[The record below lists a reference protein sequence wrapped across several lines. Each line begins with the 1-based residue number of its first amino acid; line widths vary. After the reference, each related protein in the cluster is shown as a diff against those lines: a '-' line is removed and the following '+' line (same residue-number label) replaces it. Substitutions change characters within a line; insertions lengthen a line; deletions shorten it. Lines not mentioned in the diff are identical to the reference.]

1 VVYYGT
7 IKQKTKDQEAIKL
20 AIFYDQSPNETKA
33 IYKSANKW
41 KLECLIEDG
50 SLLWPGEKIWTLENL
65 KRLKHAYVDHPD
77 FSKTSF
83 EEKLEKQLYGQGKD
97 IYKLFCECLFVYYL
111 FPSNIKFKTKIKKLS
126 TITSWEN
133 EAIDEQLEI
142 FQGLDSGIGNPG
154 TSYSTRKPDEITYLC
169 LLGLSIKELSV
180 KGRREILTDSE
191 QTQTLLDQM
200 RKDVKS
206 KYKIN
211 VQMRHVLLHL
221 LFPEKYERI
230 ASSAQKREIL
240 QSFKEFLPEEKV
252 QVDQGLLMI
261 REKLEEQYAG
271 KRIDFYRSP
280 VKNLW
285 KGEEEV
291 TPPVE
296 EDSRYYW
303 LTANPSIWTV
313 DNIKDGGDVFY
324 TAYNEKGNK
333 RRIFSAFESAQPGD
347 RILFYE
353 SHPNKCIVAEGE
365 VTKGLHTEVHEGF
378 DSPVEG
384 VSFRYIQDISPIYWD
399 KIINVEE
406 LEESSPVK
414 NGAQGSLFE
423 LTKEQFEIVLA
434 LEEESEDEG
443 EIPTETW
450 IELLQ
455 DRAIFYESDLVYLDK
470 MLELGGDATATQLAA
485 ALDKHHSSFNA
496 PVVQLAKRVL
506 KAVDMDA
513 PQRENGSEYYWGVLF
528 NGEVQVNHHFLWRL
542 KPSLK
547 EALTAIKSQPLQR
560 YTKEDFLSEVFI
572 DEEQYD
578 TIKNLLQYKKNLI
591 FQGPPGVGKTF
602 VSKRLAYSLMGVI
615 DSSRVETLQF
625 HQNYAYEDFIMGYRP
640 DENGFTLQYGV
651 FYEFCERA
659 LKEPE
664 QDYYLIIDEINRGNL
679 SKVFGELFMLIERDK
694 RGEYVTMGYSKKK
707 FTVPD
712 NVYLIGTMN
721 TADRSLAQ
729 LEVALRRRFAFVTLE
744 PAFNE
749 KWRRTIQKSDVS
761 PDMVSR
767 ILFAVEKI
775 NKVIIGDFQLG
786 PGYAIGHS
794 FFTSK
799 PENMDEQEWY
809 KGILDFEIIPLLKEY
824 FFDRP
829 EIVKDLIEGI

>member
-1 VVYYGT
+1 M

-20 AIFYDQSPNETKA
+20 AIFYNQSPNETKA
-33 IYKSANKW
+33 IYEAANKW

-50 SLLWPGEKIWTLENL
+50 SLLWPDEKIWTLENL
-65 KRLKHAYVDHPD
+65 KKLKRAYVDHPD
-77 FSKTSF
+77 FSKSSF
-83 EEKLEKQLYGQGKD
+83 EEKLEKQLDGQGIE

-111 FPSNIKFKTKIKKLS
+111 FPSNINFKTKIKKLS
-126 TITSWEN
+126 TITLWGN

-142 FQGLDSGIGNPG
+142 FKGLDKGIGNPG

-191 QTQTLLDQM
+191 QTQNLLDQM

-280 VKNLW
+280 VKTLW

-296 EDSRYYW
+296 KDARYYW

-333 RRIFSAFESAQPGD
+333 RRIFSAFESAQHGD

-365 VTKGLHTEVHEGF
+365 VTKGLHTEKHEGF

-384 VSFRYIQDISPIYWD
+384 VSFRYIRDISPIYWD

-423 LTKEQFEIVLA
+423 LTKEQFELVLA
-434 LEEESEDEG
+434 LEEASEDEG

-450 IELLQ
+450 IE
-455 DRAIFYESDLVYLDK
+455 
-470 MLELGGDATATQLAA
+470 
-485 ALDKHHSSFNA
+485 
-496 PVVQLAKRVL
+496 
-506 KAVDMDA
+506 
-513 PQRENGSEYYWGVLF
+513 
-528 NGEVQVNHHFLWRL
+528 
-542 KPSLK
+542 
-547 EALTAIKSQPLQR
+547 PLQR

-572 DEEQYD
+572 DEEQYN

-615 DSSRVETLQF
+615 DLDRVEMLQF

-659 LKEPE
+659 LKNPE

-694 RGEYVTMGYSKKK
+694 RGEYVTMSYSKKK

-744 PAFNE
+744 PTFNE
-749 KWRRTIQKSDVS
+749 NWRRTIQESDVS
-761 PDMVSR
+761 PEMVSR

-799 PENMDEQEWY
+799 PENIDEQEWY
-809 KGILDFEIIPLLKEY
+809 RGILDFEIIPLLKEY

-829 EIVKDLIEGI
+829 EIVTDLIEGI